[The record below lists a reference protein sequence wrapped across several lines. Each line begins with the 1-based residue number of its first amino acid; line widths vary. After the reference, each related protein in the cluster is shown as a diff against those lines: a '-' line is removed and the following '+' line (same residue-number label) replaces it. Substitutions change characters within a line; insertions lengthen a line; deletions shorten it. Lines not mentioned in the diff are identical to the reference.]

1 MSKKLNLRELLNFF
15 DCKVSN
21 SIGHA
26 SAINGV
32 IGEDLGVALLLKY
45 FSDQKLNA
53 LALSEPCTQ
62 KTKKGKRLDKW
73 IVIEDTDSKIIYQV
87 EIKNWNAH
95 SLNSE
100 TVRDHAD
107 ENYMSEYRLR
117 RWKKRFDSDRRKP
130 RQTECQKVLLPMKV
144 PTTYRDYEHRTL
156 LCFWEALHVEG
167 KSDAMFEVSVN
178 SDYFENKMT
187 VFSMSNFVSESLK
200 QSDALEIHLS
210 DVEARIDWLNKMY
223 S

>member
-15 DCKVSN
+15 DCKVSS

-32 IGEDLGVALLLKY
+32 IGEDLGVALLLKH
-45 FSDQKLNA
+45 FSDQKPNA
-53 LALSEPCTQ
+53 IALDEPCTQ

-73 IVIEDTDSKIIYQV
+73 IVVTEADSKIIYQV

-100 TVRDHAD
+100 TVIDHSD
-107 ENYMSEYRLR
+107 EKYMREYRLR

-144 PTTYRDYEHRTL
+144 LNTYRDYEHRTL
-156 LCFWEALHVEG
+156 LCFWEALHHEG

-178 SDYFENKMT
+178 SEQFKKMT
-187 VFSMSNFVSESLK
+187 VFSMSNYVSELLK
-200 QSDALEIHLS
+200 QSDVLEVELA
-210 DVEARIDWLNKMY
+210 DAEARITWLNKLY

>member
-1 MSKKLNLRELLNFF
+1 MSKKLNLRELQNFF

-32 IGEDLGVALLLKY
+32 IGEDLGVALLHKY
-45 FSDQKLNA
+45 FSDQKLNPIV
-53 LALSEPCTQ
+53 LDEPCTQ

-73 IVIEDTDSKIIYQV
+73 IAVSHKSKKIIYQV

-100 TVRDHAD
+100 TVIDHSD
-107 ENYMSEYRLR
+107 EKYMREYRLR
-117 RWKKRFDSDRRKP
+117 RWKKQFDSELKIP
-130 RQTECQKVLLPMKV
+130 SQIPCQKVLLPMQV
-144 PTTYRDYEHRTL
+144 PTAYKNYEHRTL
-156 LCFWEALHVEG
+156 LCFWEALHNKG
-167 KSDAMFEVSVN
+167 NSDPLFEVAVN
-178 SDYFENKMT
+178 SKHFKRMT
-187 VFSMSNFVSESLK
+187 VFSMSNYVSDLLK
-200 QSDALEIHLS
+200 QSYKLEVQLS
-210 DVEARIDWLNKMY
+210 DAEARINWLNKLY

>member
-15 DCKVSN
+15 DCKVSS

-32 IGEDLGVALLLKY
+32 IGEDLGVALLLKF
-45 FSDQKLNA
+45 FSDQNHNA
-53 LALSEPCTQ
+53 IALDEPCTQ

-107 ENYMSEYRLR
+107 KIYMSEYRLR
-117 RWKKRFDSDRRKP
+117 RWNKQFD
-130 RQTECQKVLLPMKV
+130 TELKIPSQPQCQKVLLPMQV
-144 PTTYRDYEHRTL
+144 PTAFKDYKHRTL

-167 KSDAMFEVSVN
+167 KSNAMFEVLVN
-178 SDYFENKMT
+178 SNHFENLT
-187 VFSMSNFVSESLK
+187 VFSMSNYVSALLK
-200 QSDALEIHLS
+200 QSEVLEVVLADA
-210 DVEARIDWLNKMY
+210 EARINWLNKLY

>member
-15 DCKVSN
+15 DCKASS

-45 FSDQKLNA
+45 FSDQKLSAIA
-53 LALSEPCTQ
+53 LDEPCTQ

-73 IVIEDTDSKIIYQV
+73 IAVSHKSKKIIYQV

-100 TVRDHAD
+100 IVLDHAD
-107 ENYMSEYRLR
+107 ENYMREYRLR
-117 RWKKRFDSDRRKP
+117 RWKKRVDSDSRIP
-130 RQTECQKVLLPMKV
+130 LQTECQKVLLPMKV
-144 PTTYRDYEHRTL
+144 PNTYRDYEHRTL
-156 LCFWEALHVEG
+156 LCFWEALNDEG
-167 KSDAMFEVSVN
+167 KSAAMFEVSVN
-178 SDYFENKMT
+178 SDHFENLT
-187 VFSMSNFVSESLK
+187 VFSMSNYVSELLK
-200 QSDALEIHLS
+200 QSDVLEVEVA
-210 DVEARIDWLNKMY
+210 DAEARINWLNKLY

>member
-15 DCKVSN
+15 DCKVS
-21 SIGHA
+21 SSTGHA

-45 FSDQKLNA
+45 FSSQKLSAFA
-53 LALSEPCTQ
+53 LDEPCTQ

-73 IVIEDTDSKIIYQV
+73 IVVTDTDSKIIYQV
-87 EIKNWNAH
+87 EIKNCNAH

-100 TVRDHAD
+100 TVLDHAD
-107 ENYMSEYRLR
+107 EQYMRDFRLR
-117 RWKKRFDSDRRKP
+117 RWNKRFDSDRRIP
-130 RQTECQKVLLPMKV
+130 LQTECQKVLLPMQV

-178 SDYFENKMT
+178 SDHFENLT
-187 VFSMSNFVSESLK
+187 VFSMSNYVSELLK
-200 QSDALEIHLS
+200 QSAVLEVELADAA
-210 DVEARIDWLNKMY
+210 ARINWLNKLY

>member
-15 DCKVSN
+15 DCKVSE

-45 FSDQKLNA
+45 FSDQKLSAIA
-53 LALSEPCTQ
+53 LDEPCTQ

-73 IVIEDTDSKIIYQV
+73 IVVTEADLKIIYQV

-100 TVRDHAD
+100 TVLDHSD
-107 ENYMSEYRLR
+107 EKYMREYRLR
-117 RWKKRFDSDRRKP
+117 RWTKQFDTELKIPS
-130 RQTECQKVLLPMKV
+130 QTECQKVLLPMQV
-144 PTTYRDYEHRTL
+144 PTIFREYEHRTL
-156 LCFWEALHVEG
+156 LCFWDALHVEG
-167 KSDAMFEVSVN
+167 KSDAIFEVSVN
-178 SDYFENKMT
+178 SDHFKNLT
-187 VFSMSNFVSESLK
+187 VFSMSNYVSELLK
-200 QSDALEIHLS
+200 QSDVLEVELA
-210 DVEARIDWLNKMY
+210 DAEARINWLNRLY

>member
-15 DCKVSN
+15 DCKVSS

-32 IGEDLGVALLLKY
+32 IGEDLGVALLLKH

-53 LALSEPCTQ
+53 IALDEPCTQ

-100 TVRDHAD
+100 TVLDHAD

-117 RWKKRFDSDRRKP
+117 RWNKQFDSELKIP
-130 RQTECQKVLLPMKV
+130 SQTQCQKVLLPMQV
-144 PTTYRDYEHRTL
+144 PTAFKDYEHRTL

-167 KSDAMFEVSVN
+167 KSDAKFEVSVN
-178 SDYFENKMT
+178 SDHFENLT
-187 VFSMSNFVSESLK
+187 VFSMSNYVSELLK
-200 QSDALEIHLS
+200 QSDKLEVELA
-210 DVEARIDWLNKMY
+210 DAEARINWLNKLY

>member
-15 DCKVSN
+15 DCKVSS

-45 FSDQKLNA
+45 FSDQKLNVNA
-53 LALSEPCTQ
+53 LDEPCTQ

-73 IVIEDTDSKIIYQV
+73 IVVTDADSKIIYQV

-107 ENYMSEYRLR
+107 KIYMSEYRLR
-117 RWKKRFDSDRRKP
+117 RWNKQFDSELKIP
-130 RQTECQKVLLPMKV
+130 SQTQCQKVLLPMQV
-144 PTTYRDYEHRTL
+144 PTAFKDYEHRTL
-156 LCFWEALHVEG
+156 LCFWEALHDEG

-178 SDYFENKMT
+178 SDHFENKMT
-187 VFSMSNFVSESLK
+187 VFSMSNYVSELLK
-200 QSDALEIHLS
+200 QSDVLEIHLS
-210 DVEARIDWLNKMY
+210 DVDSRINWLNKLY

>member
-15 DCKVSN
+15 DCKVSS

-45 FSDQKLNA
+45 FLDKKLNA
-53 LALSEPCTQ
+53 IALDELCTQ

-73 IVIEDTDSKIIYQV
+73 IVVTEADSKIIYQV

-95 SLNSE
+95 SFNSE
-100 TVRDHAD
+100 TVLDHSN
-107 ENYMSEYRLR
+107 EKYMCEYRLR
-117 RWKKRFDSDRRKP
+117 RWNKQFDSELKIP
-130 RQTECQKVLLPMKV
+130 SQTECQKVLLPMQV
-144 PTTYRDYEHRTL
+144 PSLFREYEHRTL
-156 LCFWEALHVEG
+156 LCFWDALHVEG

-178 SDYFENKMT
+178 SDHFENLT
-187 VFSMSNFVSESLK
+187 VFSMSNFVSELLK
-200 QSDALEIHLS
+200 QSDVLEVELA
-210 DVEARIDWLNKMY
+210 DAEARINWLNKLY

>member
-15 DCKVSN
+15 DCKVSE

-32 IGEDLGVALLLKY
+32 IGENLGVALLHKY
-45 FSDQKLNA
+45 FADQKLNPKV
-53 LALSEPCTQ
+53 LDEPCTQ

-73 IVIEDTDSKIIYQV
+73 IIIEDKNSKIIYQV
-87 EIKNWNAH
+87 EIKNWNSH

-100 TVRDHAD
+100 TVRNHAD
-107 ENYMSEYRLR
+107 ENYMREYRLR
-117 RWKKRFDSDRRKP
+117 RWNKQFDSELKIP
-130 RQTECQKVLLPMKV
+130 LQTPCQKVLLPMEV
-144 PTTYRDYEHRTL
+144 PTTQSDCEHRAL
-156 LCFWEALHVEG
+156 LCFWDALHVEG

-178 SDYFENKMT
+178 SDHFENLT
-187 VFSMSNFVSESLK
+187 VFSMSNYVSELLK
-200 QSDALEIHLS
+200 RSEVLEVELADA
-210 DVEARIDWLNKMY
+210 EARINWLNKLY

>member
-15 DCKVSN
+15 DCKVSS

-32 IGEDLGVALLLKY
+32 IGEDLGVALLHKY
-45 FSDQKLNA
+45 FSDQKRNPIVLD
-53 LALSEPCTQ
+53 EPCTQ

-100 TVRDHAD
+100 TVLDHSD
-107 ENYMSEYRLR
+107 EKYMREYRLR
-117 RWKKRFDSDRRKP
+117 RWSKQFDSELKIP
-130 RQTECQKVLLPMKV
+130 SQTECQKVLLPMKV
-144 PTTYRDYEHRTL
+144 PTTYEDYERRTL
-156 LCFWEALHVEG
+156 LCFWEALHHGG

-178 SDYFENKMT
+178 SEQFKKMT
-187 VFSMSNFVSESLK
+187 VFSMSNYVSELLN
-200 QSDALEIHLS
+200 QSDVLEVELA
-210 DVEARIDWLNKMY
+210 DAEARITWLNKLY

>member
-15 DCKVSN
+15 DCKVSE

-45 FSDQKLNA
+45 FSDQKLSAIA
-53 LALSEPCTQ
+53 LDEPCTQ

-73 IVIEDTDSKIIYQV
+73 IVVTEAESKIIYQV

-100 TVRDHAD
+100 TVRNHAD
-107 ENYMSEYRLR
+107 ENYMREYRLR
-117 RWKKRFDSDRRKP
+117 RWHKQFDSELKIP
-130 RQTECQKVLLPMKV
+130 SQTECQKVLLPMKV
-144 PTTYRDYEHRTL
+144 PTTYRDYDHRTL
-156 LCFWEALHVEG
+156 LCFWEALHVGG
-167 KSDAMFEVSVN
+167 KSDPLFEVSVN
-178 SDYFENKMT
+178 SDHFENLT
-187 VFSMSNFVSESLK
+187 VFSMSNYVSELLK
-200 QSDALEIHLS
+200 QSEVLEVELADAET
-210 DVEARIDWLNKMY
+210 RISWLNKLY

>member
-1 MSKKLNLRELLNFF
+1 MSKKLNLRELHNFF
-15 DCKVSN
+15 DCKVSS

-32 IGEDLGVALLLKY
+32 IGEDLGVALLHKY

-53 LALSEPCTQ
+53 IALDEPCTQ
-62 KTKKGKRLDKW
+62 KTRKGKRLDKW

-100 TVRDHAD
+100 TVLDHSN
-107 ENYMSEYRLR
+107 EKYMREYRLR
-117 RWKKRFDSDRRKP
+117 RWSKQFDSEHKIP
-130 RQTECQKVLLPMKV
+130 SQTECQKVLLPMHV
-144 PTTYRDYEHRTL
+144 PTPFRDYEHRTL
-156 LCFWEALHVEG
+156 LCFWDALHDEG

-178 SDYFENKMT
+178 SDHFENLT
-187 VFSMSNFVSESLK
+187 VFSMSNYVSELLK
-200 QSDALEIHLS
+200 QSDVLEVGLA
-210 DVEARIDWLNKMY
+210 DAEARIDWLNKLY

>member
-100 TVRDHAD
+100 IVRDHAD

-144 PTTYRDYEHRTL
+144 PTTYRDYDHRTL

-167 KSDAMFEVSVN
+167 KSDAMFEVLVN
-178 SDYFENKMT
+178 SDYFKNKMT

-210 DVEARIDWLNKMY
+210 DVEARIDWLNKIY

>member
-15 DCKVSN
+15 DCKVSS

-53 LALSEPCTQ
+53 IALDEPCTQ

-73 IVIEDTDSKIIYQV
+73 IVVTDAYSKIIYQV

-95 SLNSE
+95 SFNSE
-100 TVRDHAD
+100 TVLDHSN
-107 ENYMSEYRLR
+107 EKYMREYRLR
-117 RWKKRFDSDRRKP
+117 RWRKQFDSELKIP
-130 RQTECQKVLLPMKV
+130 SQTECQKVLLPMQV
-144 PTTYRDYEHRTL
+144 PTPLRDHEHRTL
-156 LCFWEALHVEG
+156 LCFWDALHDEG

-178 SDYFENKMT
+178 SDHFENLT
-187 VFSMSNFVSESLK
+187 VFSMSNYVYELLK
-200 QSDALEIHLS
+200 QSEVLEVELADA
-210 DVEARIDWLNKMY
+210 EARINWLNKLY

>member
-15 DCKVSN
+15 DCKVS
-21 SIGHA
+21 SSVGHA

-32 IGEDLGVALLLKY
+32 IGENLGVALLLKY

-53 LALSEPCTQ
+53 IALDEPCTQ

-73 IVIEDTDSKIIYQV
+73 IVIEDSHPKIIYQV

-100 TVRDHAD
+100 IVIDHSD
-107 ENYMSEYRLR
+107 ENYMRAYRLR
-117 RWKKRFDSDRRKP
+117 RWNKQFDNELKIPSQAP
-130 RQTECQKVLLPMKV
+130 CQKVLLPMQV
-144 PTTYRDYEHRTL
+144 PTAYENYEKRTL
-156 LCFWEALHVEG
+156 LCFWEALHHEG

-178 SDYFENKMT
+178 SERFENLT
-187 VFSMSNFVSESLK
+187 IFSMSNFVSELLK
-200 QSDALEIHLS
+200 QSDVLEVELS
-210 DVEARIDWLNKMY
+210 DADARIDWLNKLY

>member
-1 MSKKLNLRELLNFF
+1 
-15 DCKVSN
+15 
-21 SIGHA
+21 
-26 SAINGV
+26 V

>member
-1 MSKKLNLRELLNFF
+1 MSKKLNLHELLNFF

-32 IGEDLGVALLLKY
+32 IGEDLGVALLHKY
-45 FSDQKLNA
+45 FSDQKLNPIV
-53 LALSEPCTQ
+53 LDEPCTQ

-73 IVIEDTDSKIIYQV
+73 IVVTESDSKIIYQV

-100 TVRDHAD
+100 TVIDHAD
-107 ENYMSEYRLR
+107 EIYMSEYRLR
-117 RWKKRFDSDRRKP
+117 RWNKQFDSELKIP
-130 RQTECQKVLLPMKV
+130 SQTPCQKVLLPMQV
-144 PTTYRDYEHRTL
+144 PTLCSDYEHRTL

-178 SDYFENKMT
+178 SDHFENLT
-187 VFSMSNFVSESLK
+187 VFSMSNYVSELLK
-200 QSDALEIHLS
+200 QSEVLEVELAN
-210 DVEARIDWLNKMY
+210 VEARIDWLNKLY

>member
-15 DCKVSN
+15 DCKVSD

-32 IGEDLGVALLLKY
+32 IGEDLGVALLHKY
-45 FSDQKLNA
+45 FSDQKLNPIV
-53 LALSEPCTQ
+53 LDEPCTQ

-73 IVIEDTDSKIIYQV
+73 IVIEDKDSKIIYQV
-87 EIKNWNAH
+87 EIKNWNSH

-100 TVRDHAD
+100 TVLDHAD
-107 ENYMSEYRLR
+107 EQYMHDFRLR

-144 PTTYRDYEHRTL
+144 PTTYRDYKHRTL
-156 LCFWEALHVEG
+156 LCFWEALHDEG

-178 SDYFENKMT
+178 SDHFENKMT
-187 VFSMSNFVSESLK
+187 VFSMSNYVSELLK
-200 QSDALEIHLS
+200 QSDVLEVELA
-210 DVEARIDWLNKMY
+210 DAEARINWLNKLY

>member
-15 DCKVSN
+15 DCKASS

-45 FSDQKLNA
+45 FSDQKLSAIA
-53 LALSEPCTQ
+53 LDEPCTQ

-73 IVIEDTDSKIIYQV
+73 IAVSHKSKKIIYQV

-100 TVRDHAD
+100 IVLDHAD
-107 ENYMSEYRLR
+107 ENYMREYRLR
-117 RWKKRFDSDRRKP
+117 RWKKRFDSDSRIP
-130 RQTECQKVLLPMKV
+130 LQTECQKVLLHMQV

-156 LCFWEALHVEG
+156 LCFWEALNDEG
-167 KSDAMFEVSVN
+167 KSAAMFEVSVN
-178 SDYFENKMT
+178 SDHFENLT
-187 VFSMSNFVSESLK
+187 VFSMSNYVSELLK
-200 QSDALEIHLS
+200 QSDVLEVEVA
-210 DVEARIDWLNKMY
+210 DAEARINWLNKLY

>member
-15 DCKVSN
+15 DCKVSS

-32 IGEDLGVALLLKY
+32 IGEDLGVALLHKY

-53 LALSEPCTQ
+53 IALDEPCTQ
-62 KTKKGKRLDKW
+62 KTRKGKRLDKW

-100 TVRDHAD
+100 TVLDHSD
-107 ENYMSEYRLR
+107 EKYMREYRLR
-117 RWKKRFDSDRRKP
+117 RWTKQFDSELKIP
-130 RQTECQKVLLPMKV
+130 SQNPCQKVLLPMQV
-144 PTTYRDYEHRTL
+144 PTAYKNYEHRTL
-156 LCFWEALHVEG
+156 LCFWDALHDEG

-178 SDYFENKMT
+178 SDHFENLT
-187 VFSMSNFVSESLK
+187 VFSMSNYVSELLK
-200 QSDALEIHLS
+200 QSDVLEVGLA
-210 DVEARIDWLNKMY
+210 DAEARIDWLNKLY

>member
-62 KTKKGKRLDKW
+62 KTIKGKRLDKW

>member
-15 DCKVSN
+15 DCKVSS

-100 TVRDHAD
+100 TVQDHAD

-130 RQTECQKVLLPMKV
+130 RQTESQKVLLPMKV
-144 PTTYRDYEHRTL
+144 PTTYRDYDHRTL